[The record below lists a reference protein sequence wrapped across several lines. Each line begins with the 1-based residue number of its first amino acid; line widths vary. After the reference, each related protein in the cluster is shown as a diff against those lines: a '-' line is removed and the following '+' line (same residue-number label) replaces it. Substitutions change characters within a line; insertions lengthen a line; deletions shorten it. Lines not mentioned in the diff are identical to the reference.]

1 MVHAIISIH
10 KPVAR
15 TCHMSP
21 WNHLGTGRWGTAFQ
35 DESSYGWEQEV
46 HTGAGWVTIT
56 RLLFGPSQSS
66 SSWVTWD
73 PLTSGPHLHLADSPF
88 LQAVFC
94 VQLPPDFLFSPR
106 PPWGE
111 TPVVLTSFLN
121 ILLGNLSEIWFEQDG
136 PVRDN
141 LEYKKVGSRKKVKQM
156 AKKQRL
162 EGWWRQKAD

>member
-1 MVHAIISIH
+1 MEPPRDWEVG
-10 KPVAR
+10 
-15 TCHMSP
+15 
-21 WNHLGTGRWGTAFQ
+21 NHVPR
-35 DESSYGWEQEV
+35 WEQLWV
-46 HTGAGWVTIT
+46 RARSAYRRRLSHNHTI
-56 RLLFGPSQSS
+56 RISLFGPSQSS

-73 PLTSGPHLHLADSPF
+73 PLTSGPHLRLADSPF
-88 LQAVFC
+88 LQAVFY

-136 PVRDN
+136 PVGDN
-141 LEYKKVGSRKKVKQM
+141 LEDKKVGSRKKVKQM
-156 AKKQRL
+156 AKKQKL